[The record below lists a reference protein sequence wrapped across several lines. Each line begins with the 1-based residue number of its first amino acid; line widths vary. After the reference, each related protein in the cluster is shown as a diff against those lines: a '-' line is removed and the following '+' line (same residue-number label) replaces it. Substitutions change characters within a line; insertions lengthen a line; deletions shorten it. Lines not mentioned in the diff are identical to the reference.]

1 MAKINQAEYQDM
13 AQTGSTN
20 PHRTIYDYS
29 IHGNPNPGKNS
40 TLGERQLNMKT
51 SASTVNGLW
60 GPMDRE
66 STKNENQAA
75 DSRHLSAEHH
85 RDYAGR
91 SSYYEEGGTV
101 NKAAVQPTPRRYKGP
116 AWLLYYMVT

>member
-13 AQTGSTN
+13 SQYYQTGSIN

-51 SASTVNGLW
+51 SASTINGLW
-60 GPMDRE
+60 GPMDRDF
-66 STKNENQAA
+66 TKNENQTAV
-75 DSRHLSAEHH
+75 SRHLSTEHH

-91 SSYYEEGGTV
+91 SSYYEEGEPV
-101 NKAAVQPTPRRYKGP
+101 NKAAVQPTPRR
-116 AWLLYYMVT
+116 